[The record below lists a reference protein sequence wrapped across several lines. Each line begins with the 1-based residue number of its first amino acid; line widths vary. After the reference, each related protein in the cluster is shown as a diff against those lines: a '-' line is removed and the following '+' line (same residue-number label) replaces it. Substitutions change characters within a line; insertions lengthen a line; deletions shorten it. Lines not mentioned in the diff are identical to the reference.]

1 MNINAKILSIPPYIS
16 TSWKNIA
23 SLHVQRV
30 AAGDLLIITLISGAR
45 IEVPH
50 IDSSLIEAIFTAHAE
65 HINHE
70 EKHAQMKLQAKP
82 IATSEQFLLKLPLP
96 FPGMAP
102 EEFATLLQHD
112 SSQARGPN
120 LPQDILDKITE
131 ITQSM
136 AIEDSA
142 LLPQAE
148 QGCNCIR
155 CQIAHAMQNGL
166 GKQVP
171 EEKKE
176 EEIVS
181 DEDLT
186 FRTWDVAQENDKLYL
201 VTNPLEIKEQYHVY
215 LGDPIGC
222 TCGNTRCEHIQ
233 AVLKT

>member
-23 SLHVQRV
+23 SLHVQRI
-30 AAGDLLIITLISGAR
+30 ASGDLLIITLISGAR
-45 IEVPH
+45 IEIPH
-50 IDSSLIEAIFTAHAE
+50 IDSILIDAIFTAHAE

-70 EKHAQMKLQAKP
+70 EKSVKTQTRP
-82 IATSEQFLLKLPLP
+82 TATSEQFILKLPLP
-96 FPGMAP
+96 LPGMAP
-102 EEFATLLQHD
+102 EELATLLQHD
-112 SSQARGPN
+112 PTQAHGPD
-120 LPQDILDKITE
+120 LPRDVLDKITE

-148 QGCNCIR
+148 QGCNCMR

-166 GKQVP
+166 GKQVN

-176 EEIVS
+176 EEVVS

-201 VTNPLEIKEQYHVY
+201 VTNPLEVKEQYHVY